1 LNVISDLER
10 RNIIWAVS
18 SGMSQ
23 LFRTICGAF
32 LLLFVAC
39 NDIPTPNIISKPGT
53 TTTIIMVRHAERD
66 PGLDPPLNAEGI
78 ARAQILA
85 DVLGQNGVT
94 AIYTMDAIR
103 NRETAQPLAS
113 KLGLTPSLV
122 PVAQL
127 LDTKVLAKRLV
138 TEWLSKHSG
147 GVVYWQPGVHHDRAE
162 RHARG
167 GLQALGWDGQ
177 PAEPVS
183 GFAHRR
189 RARGGQRQAEFHS
202 DRVWPEEF
210 VGLISGCDRIASTL
224 RG

>member
-1 LNVISDLER
+1 M
-10 RNIIWAVS
+10 
-18 SGMSQ
+18 GQ
-23 LFRTICGAF
+23 LLRTVCVV
-32 LLLFVAC
+32 LLLVLVAC

-94 AIYTMDAIR
+94 AIYTVDAVR
-103 NRETAQPLAS
+103 NRETAQPLAT

-127 LDTKVLAKRLV
+127 LDTKALSKRLV

-147 GVVYWQPGVHHDRAE
+147 GVVLWIGNLGSTTTGQNGTLEEVYRLL
-162 RHARG
+162 G
-167 GLQALGWDGQ
+167 GTGNPPNRYQDLHI
-177 PAEPVS
+177 V
-183 GFAHRR
+183 
-189 RARGGQRQAEFHS
+189 
-202 DRVWPEEF
+202 VVPEE
-210 VGLISGCDRIASTL
+210 GKGKASFIQTVYGPKSSL
-224 RG
+224 D